1 MSIVIRP
8 ELSKRNPYRIDKHR
22 YYELKHFCLQYP
34 VWKRIYSELDGFR
47 SSGTDVAPSKNISP
61 SDPTAQSV
69 EKRLYY
75 LEKMETVEQAAIES
89 DPELATYI
97 LRAVTEELSYTYL
110 KARLDIPCSRDT
122 YYDRYRRFF
131 WLLSKRKN
139 HI

>member
-1 MSIVIRP
+1 MSRDIRP
-8 ELSKRNPYRIDKHR
+8 ELSKKNKYWVEKHR

-47 SSGTDVAPSKNISP
+47 SSDTDVAPSRNNSP
-61 SDPTAQSV
+61 SDPTVRSV
-69 EKRLYY
+69 ETRLYY

-110 KARLDIPCSRDT
+110 KTRLEIPCSRDT

-131 WLLSKRKN
+131 WLLSNRKN
-139 HI
+139 YI

>member
-1 MSIVIRP
+1 MSREIRP
-8 ELSKRNPYRIDKHR
+8 ELSKRNPYWVEKHR

-34 VWKRIYSELDGFR
+34 VWKRIYTELDGMR
-47 SSGTDVAPSKNISP
+47 SSGKDVAPSKNISP
-61 SDPTAQSV
+61 SDPTALNA

-75 LEKMETVEQAAIES
+75 LEKMETVEQAAKES

-110 KARLDIPCSRDT
+110 KARLEIPCSRDT

-131 WLLSKRKN
+131 WLLSRRKN
-139 HI
+139 YI

>member
-1 MSIVIRP
+1 MSREIRP
-8 ELSKRNPYRIDKHR
+8 ELSKKSQYWIDKHR

-34 VWKRIYSELDGFR
+34 VWKRIYSEIDILKR
-47 SSGTDVAPSKNISP
+47 SGLDVAPSKNISP
-61 SDPTAQSV
+61 SDPTALIAES
-69 EKRLYY
+69 RLYY

-97 LRAVTEELSYTYL
+97 LRAVTEELSYEHL
-110 KARLDIPCSRDT
+110 KAKLEIPCSRGT

-139 HI
+139 YI